1 MKKVLVVCSGGL
13 GTSLVLK
20 LQVKQHF
27 QEWELDDVIVEQSD
41 VSAASFMKADL
52 IIGAK
57 QVVQHLQVKETEIL
71 GLSFIADRALVKE
84 SLEGTDTV
92 KRWRERV

>member
-20 LQVKQHF
+20 LQIKQHF
-27 QEWELDDVIVEQSD
+27 QEWQLEDVIVEQSD
-41 VSAASFMKADL
+41 VSGASFMKADL

-57 QVVQHLQVKETEIL
+57 QVVQHLQIQDAEIL
-71 GLSFIADRALVKE
+71 GLAFIADRSLVKE
-84 SLEGTDTV
+84 SLKNAETV
-92 KRWRERV
+92 QRWRENV